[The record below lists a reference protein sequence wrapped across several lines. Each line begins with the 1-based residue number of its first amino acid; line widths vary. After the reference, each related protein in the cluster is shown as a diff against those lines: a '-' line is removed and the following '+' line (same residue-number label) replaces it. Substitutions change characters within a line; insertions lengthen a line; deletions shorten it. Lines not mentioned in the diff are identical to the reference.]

1 MHSNT
6 MDANTSSDIQKSDIF
21 ANGFWH
27 NNAIFAQL
35 LGMCPLLGVTTSAE
49 NGFWMGAATLLVLIG
64 SNLVVSLIRGVIP
77 ANVRIPAYITII
89 AAFVSIVEMVMNA
102 WMHDMY
108 LILGLF
114 IPLIVVNCAILGRAE
129 AFASKNTPMNS
140 LVDALAMGLGFTFA
154 LVLLG
159 GVRELLGQGE
169 LFGFEIFGADYPDVL
184 MFILPPGAFIALGFI
199 LAGVN
204 IINAHIQKRKENK
217 LKKSMLK
224 EEDVLQKTNA
234 IATESQP

>member
-1 MHSNT
+1 MHSN
-6 MDANTSSDIQKSDIF
+6 ASDTNNVPDLQKGEIF

-64 SNLVVSLIRGVIP
+64 SNLTVSLIRGAIP

-89 AAFVSIVEMVMNA
+89 AAFVSIVEMSMNA
-102 WMHDMY
+102 WMHEMY

-129 AFASKNTPMNS
+129 AFASKNTPINS
-140 LVDALAMGLGFTFA
+140 LVDALAMGSGFTFA

-169 LFGFEIFGADYPDVL
+169 FFGFDIFGANYPDVL

-204 IINAHIQKRKENK
+204 IINRKMKERKDQQAVALIQA
-217 LKKSMLK
+217 
-224 EEDVLQKTNA
+224 QT
-234 IATESQP
+234 ATAEVQP

>member
-1 MHSNT
+1 VNK
-6 MDANTSSDIQKSDIF
+6 QEVF
-21 ANGFWH
+21 ADGFWH
-27 NNAIFAQL
+27 NNTIFAQL

-49 NGFWMGAATLLVLIG
+49 NGFWMGAATLLVLLG
-64 SNLVVSLIRGVIP
+64 SNLVVSLVRGVIP
-77 ANVRIPAYITII
+77 KNVRIPAYITII
-89 AAFVSIVEMVMNA
+89 AAFVTVVGMAMNA

-129 AFASKNTPMNS
+129 AFASKNS
-140 LVDALAMGLGFTFA
+140 VSDAVVDALAVGLGFTFA
-154 LVLLG
+154 LLLLG

-169 LFGFEIFGADYPDVL
+169 LFGFSLFGESYPDVL

-204 IINAHIQKRKENK
+204 LINRQ
-217 LKKSMLK
+217 LKARADAAKAESARM
-224 EEDVLQKTNA
+224 EAVRVNT
-234 IATESQP
+234 ATVAVEVG

>member
-1 MHSNT
+1 MNK
-6 MDANTSSDIQKSDIF
+6 QEVF
-21 ANGFWH
+21 ADGFWK
-27 NNAIFAQL
+27 NNTIFVQL

-49 NGFWMGAATLLVLIG
+49 NGFWMGAATLLVLLG
-64 SNLVVSLIRGVIP
+64 SNLVVSLVRGVIP
-77 ANVRIPAYITII
+77 KNVRIPAYITII
-89 AAFVSIVEMVMNA
+89 AAFVTVVGMLMNA

-129 AFASKNTPMNS
+129 AFASKNS
-140 LVDALAMGLGFTFA
+140 VSDAVVDALAVGLGFTFA
-154 LVLLG
+154 LLLLG

-169 LFGFEIFGADYPDVL
+169 LFGFPVFGESYPNVL

-204 IINAHIQKRKENK
+204 LVNRQMKFRADAAKTKVVNA
-217 LKKSMLK
+217 
-224 EEDVLQKTNA
+224 DA
-234 IATESQP
+234 AATVAVEAN

>member
-1 MHSNT
+1 MHSNASDT
-6 MDANTSSDIQKSDIF
+6 NNAPDIQKGEIF

-49 NGFWMGAATLLVLIG
+49 NGFWMGAATLLALVC
-64 SNLVVSLIRGVIP
+64 SNLTVSLIRGAIP

-89 AAFVSIVEMVMNA
+89 AAFVSIIEMAMNA
-102 WMHDMY
+102 WMHEMY
-108 LILGLF
+108 LVLGLF

-140 LVDALAMGLGFTFA
+140 LVDALAMGAGFTFA

-159 GVRELLGQGE
+159 GIRELLGQGE
-169 LFGFEIFGADYPDVL
+169 VFGFDVFGADYPDVL

-204 IINAHIQKRKENK
+204 IINRKMKERKDQKAAALLNMQTASTQTAE
-217 LKKSMLK
+217 
-224 EEDVLQKTNA
+224 V
-234 IATESQP
+234 

>member
-1 MHSNT
+1 
-6 MDANTSSDIQKSDIF
+6 MDTSTENGITKQTIF
-21 ANGFWH
+21 AEGFWY

-49 NGFWMGAATLLVLIG
+49 NGFWMGIATLMVLIG
-64 SNLVVSLIRGVIP
+64 SNLIVSLVRGYIP
-77 ANVRIPAYITII
+77 SEVRIPAYIIII
-89 AAFVSIVEMVMNA
+89 ASLVTVVDLLMNA

-108 LILGLF
+108 LVLGLF

-129 AFASKNTPMNS
+129 AFASKNNVSDS
-140 LVDALAMGLGFTFA
+140 LMDALGMGLGFTFA
-154 LVLLG
+154 LLLLG
-159 GVRELLGQGE
+159 GVREIFGQGK

-204 IINAHIQKRKENK
+204 MVNIRLKRRKEA
-217 LKKSMLK
+217 ML
-224 EEDVLQKTNA
+224 EA
-234 IATESQP
+234 ATVVNS

>member
-1 MHSNT
+1 MT
-6 MDANTSSDIQKSDIF
+6 KSEVFYD
-21 ANGFWH
+21 GFWH

-49 NGFWMGAATLLVLIG
+49 NGFWMGAVTLLVLCG
-64 SNLVVSLIRGVIP
+64 SNLVVSLVRGVIP
-77 ANVRIPAYITII
+77 KHVRIPAYITII
-89 AAFVSIVEMVMNA
+89 AAFVTVAGMAMNA

-129 AFASKNTPMNS
+129 AFASKNSVSDS
-140 LVDALAMGLGFTFA
+140 LVDAVAVGSGFTFA

-159 GVRELLGQGE
+159 SVREMLGQGE
-169 LFGFEIFGADYPDVL
+169 LFGFAVFGADYPDVL

-204 IINAHIQKRKENK
+204 LINAR
-217 LKKSMLK
+217 LKVRRERREAEMVV
-224 EEDVLQKTNA
+224 ETVEVRG
-234 IATESQP
+234 

>member
-1 MHSNT
+1 MNK
-6 MDANTSSDIQKSDIF
+6 QEVF
-21 ANGFWH
+21 ADGFWK
-27 NNAIFAQL
+27 NNTIFVQL

-49 NGFWMGAATLLVLIG
+49 NGFWMGAATLLVLLG
-64 SNLVVSLIRGVIP
+64 SNLVVSLVRGVIP
-77 ANVRIPAYITII
+77 KNVRIPAYITII
-89 AAFVSIVEMVMNA
+89 AAFVTVVGMLMNA

-129 AFASKNTPMNS
+129 AFASKNS
-140 LVDALAMGLGFTFA
+140 VSDAVVDALAVGLGFTFA
-154 LVLLG
+154 LLLLG

-169 LFGFEIFGADYPDVL
+169 LFGFPVFGESYPNVL

-204 IINAHIQKRKENK
+204 LVNRQLKLRADAAKAKAVNA
-217 LKKSMLK
+217 
-224 EEDVLQKTNA
+224 DA
-234 IATESQP
+234 AATVAVEAG